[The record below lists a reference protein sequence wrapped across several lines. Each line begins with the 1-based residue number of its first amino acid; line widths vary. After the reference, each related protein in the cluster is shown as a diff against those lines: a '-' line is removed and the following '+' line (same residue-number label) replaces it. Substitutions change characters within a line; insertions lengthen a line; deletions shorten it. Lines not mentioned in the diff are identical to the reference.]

1 MTTVGLAVSDSTVY
15 MLLVGETQV
24 RLYCTREI
32 YSEKEL
38 LGDNEAKARD
48 EQIKMDRNI
57 TKVLFMILLYSK
69 RNDCPISIRP
79 YQLDLGIISTSVVP
93 LPTFLRDTSVTTF
106 GI

>member
-1 MTTVGLAVSDSTVY
+1 M
-15 MLLVGETQV
+15 
-24 RLYCTREI
+24 EI
-32 YSEKEL
+32 SSEKEL

-48 EQIKMDRNI
+48 EQITMDRNN

-69 RNDCPISIRP
+69 RIDCPISIRLN
-79 YQLDLGIISTSVVP
+79 QFDLGIISTSVIP

>member
-1 MTTVGLAVSDSTVY
+1 M
-15 MLLVGETQV
+15 
-24 RLYCTREI
+24 EI
-32 YSEKEL
+32 SSEKEL

-48 EQIKMDRNI
+48 EQIKMDRNN

-69 RNDCPISIRP
+69 CFVCPISIRLN
-79 YQLDLGIISTSVVP
+79 QLDLGIISTSVIP